1 MRPDVPRVPPVP
13 DAGATEAQQILFERM
28 RGDNGDI
35 LGIFRTLANHAD
47 LARRW
52 MVFGTHV
59 LAKSTLSARV
69 RELLI
74 LRVGWVCK
82 AEYEW
87 GQHVVIARD
96 AGISDDEIRRVQA
109 GPEAAGWSDD
119 DRALLRAADELL
131 RDQFISDQVWADLG
145 KAMTTQQILDLI
157 FTVGQYNLVSMAL
170 NSLGVELEPGAPTFR
185 I

>member
-1 MRPDVPRVPPVP
+1 MRLDAPRVPPVS
-13 DAGATEAQQILFERM
+13 DADADEVQQQLLDRM
-28 RGDNGDI
+28 RGADGDV

-59 LAKSTLSARV
+59 LVKSTLTSRV
-69 RELLI
+69 RELAI
-74 LRVGWVCK
+74 LRVGWVCR

-87 GQHVVIARD
+87 GQHVEIAREV
-96 AGISDDEIRRVQA
+96 GISDDEIRRIQA
-109 GPEAAGWSDD
+109 GPEAAGWDD
-119 DRALLRAADELL
+119 ADRAVLRAADELL
-131 RDQFISDQVWADLG
+131 GDSFISDEVWTALTSEFDTEQV
-145 KAMTTQQILDLI
+145 LDLI

-170 NSLGVELEPGAPTFR
+170 NSLGVQLELGAPTFR

>member
-1 MRPDVPRVPPVP
+1 MRLDIPRVQPVT
-13 DAGATEAQQILFERM
+13 DEEADDSQQVLFERL
-28 RGDNGDI
+28 RQPDGDV

-87 GQHVVIARD
+87 GQHVVIARG
-96 AGISDDEIRRVQA
+96 AGITDDEIRRVQA

-131 RDQFISDQVWADLG
+131 RDQFISDQVWADLA
-145 KAMTTQQILDLI
+145 KAMTTEQILDLI

-170 NSLGVELEPGAPTFR
+170 NSLGVQLEEGAPTFR

>member
-1 MRPDVPRVPPVP
+1 MRSDLPRVPPIP
-13 DAGATEAQQILFERM
+13 DEGATEAQQALFERM
-28 RGDNGDI
+28 KGADGDV

-47 LARRW
+47 LTRRW
-52 MVFGTHV
+52 MVFGSHV

-87 GQHVVIARD
+87 GQHVLIARE
-96 AGISDDEIRRVQA
+96 AGITDDEIRRVQA

-119 DRALLRAADELL
+119 DRALLQAADELL
-131 RDQFISDQVWADLG
+131 RDQFISDQVWADLD
-145 KAMTTQQILDLI
+145 KSLSTEQILDLI

-170 NSLGVELEPGAPTFR
+170 NSLGVQLEPGAPTFR